1 MDKRLKTHPN
11 QWAAFLDFAE
21 KNPIVVTRKIEGPFG
36 KEKYE
41 RLWDELTNI
50 LNSLG
55 YLQKPKHKWQK
66 VSVIPMKNDY

>member
-1 MDKRLKTHPN
+1 MKTHPN

-36 KEKYE
+36 